1 MIIYAL
7 ILASFSTP
15 QPAAGN
21 RLADFD
27 LGDVAAEQPAH
38 RVTKRTSISPY
49 RARDVEQPGEEGS
62 DLQLRWKLNKVKLTM
77 PLPSI

>member
-1 MIIYAL
+1 MMICAL

-15 QPAAGN
+15 DAMTGN

-27 LGDVAAEQPAH
+27 LGEIAAELPAQ
-38 RVTKRTSISPY
+38 RLTKRAVRSPY
-49 RARDVEQPGEEGS
+49 RSRAVEQPSADESEI
-62 DLQLRWKLNKVKLTM
+62 QLRWKLNKVKLTM